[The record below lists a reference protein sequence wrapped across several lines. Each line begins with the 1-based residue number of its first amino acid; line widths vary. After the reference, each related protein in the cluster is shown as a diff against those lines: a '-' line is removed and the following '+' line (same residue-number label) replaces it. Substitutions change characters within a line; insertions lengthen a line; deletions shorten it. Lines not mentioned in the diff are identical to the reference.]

1 MHFRGLDLNLLVALD
16 ALLEQGSVTAAGR
29 KVHLSQ
35 SAMSCALG
43 RLRRHFGDPLLVSI
57 GRRMEPTPYAR
68 QLAAPVRSI
77 LLQIDASLKG
87 PAGFEPALATRRF
100 TIAAS
105 DYATNVLLLDVQR
118 HCAAAAPQVVL
129 EIMPVTAGS
138 VAALNRGELDLLILP
153 DRYRQAG
160 CPSETLFTD
169 RLVCVAARDSLHSG
183 TAISLKAFKSADHV
197 VFQPDPQHVIAFDA
211 WLREHYHFEPR
222 VKLYLSNYALLPQAV
237 VGTTRIATIPARL
250 AREYARNLPVRI
262 LEPVFRMPPMVEIL
276 QWHAAHADD
285 AGLQWLRQV
294 LHERANALGAPP
306 TAQSTRARRTARAL
320 KTSADR

>member
-87 PAGFEPALATRRF
+87 PACFEPGLATRRF

-105 DYATNVLLLDVQR
+105 DYATNVLLLAVQR
-118 HCAAAAPQVVL
+118 HCANVTPQVVL

-138 VAALNRGELDLLILP
+138 VAALNRGEIDLLILP
-153 DRYRQAG
+153 DRYRQPS
-160 CPSETLFTD
+160 CPSEALFSD
-169 RLVCVAARDSLHSG
+169 RLVCVVARDNRLTGS
-183 TAISLKAFKSADHV
+183 TISLQAFKSADHV
-197 VFQPDPQHVIAFDA
+197 VFQPDPQHVIAFDT
-211 WLREHYHFEPR
+211 WLREHYRFQPK

-237 VGTTRIATIPARL
+237 VDTARIATIPARL
-250 AREYARNLPVRI
+250 AREYVRTLPVRI
-262 LEPVFRMPPMVEIL
+262 LEPLFRMPPMIEIL

-294 LHERANALGAPP
+294 LHDCARALGAPP
-306 TAQSTRARRTARAL
+306 SALPASVRKPAKPLRPSAAR
-320 KTSADR
+320 

>member
-1 MHFRGLDLNLLVALD
+1 
-16 ALLEQGSVTAAGR
+16 
-29 KVHLSQ
+29 
-35 SAMSCALG
+35 
-43 RLRRHFGDPLLVSI
+43 
-57 GRRMEPTPYAR
+57 MEPTPYAR

-320 KTSADR
+320 KSSAAR

>member
-16 ALLEQGSVTAAGR
+16 ALLDQGSVTAAGR

-77 LLQIDASLKG
+77 LLQIDASMKG
-87 PAGFEPALATRRF
+87 PASFDPAVATRRF

-105 DYATNVLLLDVQR
+105 DYATNVLLLAVQR
-118 HCAAAAPQVVL
+118 RCATVAPQVVL
-129 EIMPVTAGS
+129 EITPVTAGS
-138 VAALNRGELDLLILP
+138 IAALNRGELDLLILP
-153 DRYRQAG
+153 DRYRQPD
-160 CPSETLFTD
+160 CPQEPLFSD
-169 RLVCVAARDSLHSG
+169 RLVCVAARDSSLAG
-183 TAISLKAFKSADHV
+183 TTISLKTFKSADHV

-211 WLREHYHFEPR
+211 WLRDHYHFQPR

-237 VGTTRIATIPARL
+237 VDTARIATIPARL
-250 AREYARNLPVRI
+250 AREYARALPVRI
-262 LEPVFRMPPMVEIL
+262 LEPQFRMPAMVEIL
-276 QWHAAHADD
+276 QWHPAHTDD

-294 LHERANALGAPP
+294 LHECARALGAPP
-306 TAQSTRARRTARAL
+306 PPQPARARKRAKPLKSSTAR
-320 KTSADR
+320 